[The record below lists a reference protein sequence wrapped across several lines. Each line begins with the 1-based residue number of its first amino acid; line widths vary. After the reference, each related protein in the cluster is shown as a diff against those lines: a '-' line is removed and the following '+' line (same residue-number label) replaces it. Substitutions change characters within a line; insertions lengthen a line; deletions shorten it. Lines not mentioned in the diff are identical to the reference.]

1 MRATI
6 TIDMDNAAFQPTNPD
21 DALKSQYQQV
31 ELRRILL
38 DLCDKMAV
46 NDFIGQAEH
55 VEGYVNVPM
64 IDINGNRVGVFTTSD
79 TEIN

>member
-1 MRATI
+1 
-6 TIDMDNAAFQPTNPD
+6 MDNAAFQQ
-21 DALKSQYQQV
+21 SQYQQV

-79 TEIN
+79 SDVLPHFVQPLKK